1 VLLLCCL
8 LLFTLLQTD
17 LSGAGDCAK
26 TDAWG
31 TNWNWN
37 RDWSQDWGKDF
48 DLEWKENKE
57 AAEAMKPYVDS
68 IEAAVRQAVV
78 EATVNCSVAVG
89 LANATQAIPGSGAKS
104 NVTGD
109 TSSSSSEQQQDLGV
123 AEGISDGSAGTV
135 DGVAMRAAS
144 YNCTAAA
151 IEAAAAEAAANISN
165 SSSSRSASTPLRRLT
180 AAPAALLLESPA
192 SMNSVMQHPQVAA
205 ALAAAAAATNAS
217 VAGQTV
223 VWKGMA
229 AAVQLNLQGKQQQ
242 GLQPQLSF
250 QNYGGV
256 EGWAVGCWYCVGSYG
271 ESSD

>member
-1 VLLLCCL
+1 
-8 LLFTLLQTD
+8 LQTN

-26 TDAWG
+26 TESWG
-31 TNWNWN
+31 TNWNWT
-37 RDWSQDWGKDF
+37 RDWSKDWGKDF

-57 AAEAMKPYVDS
+57 AAEAMKPYVES

-78 EATVNCSVAVG
+78 EATANCSVV
-89 LANATQAIPGSGAKS
+89 LANATQAISVKS
-104 NVTGD
+104 NVPD
-109 TSSSSSEQQQDLGV
+109 DANSSSSQQQQGV
-123 AEGISDGSAGTV
+123 AVVEGISDGSAGTV
-135 DGVAMRAAS
+135 DGVATRAAS

-151 IEAAAAEAAANISN
+151 VEAAAAEAAANISN
-165 SSSSRSASTPLRRLT
+165 SSSSSANTPLRRLT
-180 AAPAALLLESPA
+180 AAPAAFPLQSPA
-192 SMNSVMQHPQVAA
+192 GRAIVMQHPQVAA
-205 ALAAAAAATNAS
+205 AIAAAAAATNAS

-229 AAVQLNLQGKQQQ
+229 AAVHMNLQGKQQQ

-271 ESSD
+271 ESSE